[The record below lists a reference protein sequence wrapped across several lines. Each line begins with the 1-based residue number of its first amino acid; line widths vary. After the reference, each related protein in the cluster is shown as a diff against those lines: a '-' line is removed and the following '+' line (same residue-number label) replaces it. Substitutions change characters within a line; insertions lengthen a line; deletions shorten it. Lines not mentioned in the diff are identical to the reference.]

1 MFLDMEQSFKN
12 RIIIFLVIA
21 GALIGVNFVF
31 ADQIKNFSYSQ
42 SFGFQRTVWQMASA
56 LTFTNQN
63 QAEANKNLAEE
74 NQKLLSALAELETTK
89 QENIFL
95 KNALN
100 IGLEKEHK
108 LIEAEAFGGGRFN
121 GKDFSY
127 EDSVLINKGKNDGVQ
142 KGFPVVVSGKV
153 LIGKIS
159 EVYDNFSRVALIT
172 DKSSLIDI
180 QIINSAKME
189 DLVAT
194 EVAPEK
200 TTAEGEQGGQS
211 NDSNNSDQKPKQ
223 EASTSEKI
231 IAIAKGDSG
240 FKMSLDMFPK
250 DKDLDND
257 AIVMTSSLSGN
268 YPAGYVVGRIKDPK
282 KIDTETFKQAEII
295 PAFNPSLLDK
305 VFILKDIE
313 IVKND

>member
-1 MFLDMEQSFKN
+1 MEQSFKN

-21 GALIGVNFVF
+21 GVLIGANFVF

-63 QAEANKNLAEE
+63 QAETNKNLTEE

-89 QENIFL
+89 EENKFL

-100 IGLEKEHK
+100 VGLEKEHK

-127 EDSVLINKGKNDGVQ
+127 EDSVLINKGKNDGIQ

-159 EVYDNFSRVALIT
+159 EVYDNFSRIALIT

-194 EVAPEK
+194 DVAEK
-200 TTAEGEQGGQS
+200 TTTEGEQSEQNNS
-211 NDSNNSDQKPKQ
+211 NNNSDQKPKQ
-223 EASTSEKI
+223 EVDTSEKI

-268 YPAGYVVGRIKDPK
+268 YPAGYVVGKIKDPK
-282 KIDTETFKQAEII
+282 KIDTETFKKAEII

>member
-1 MFLDMEQSFKN
+1 MESSFKN

-21 GALIGVNFVF
+21 GILIGANFVF

-63 QAEANKNLAEE
+63 QAEANKNLTEE

-89 QENIFL
+89 EENRFL

-100 IGLEKEHK
+100 IGLEKEYK

-153 LIGKIS
+153 LIGKIL
-159 EVYDNFSRVALIT
+159 EVYDNFSRVSLIT

-189 DLVAT
+189 DLV
-194 EVAPEK
+194 VAEK
-200 TTAEGEQGGQS
+200 ATTAEGEQEEQGEQ
-211 NDSNNSDQKPKQ
+211 NNSNNDTDQKLEQ
-223 EASTSEKI
+223 ETDTSEKI
-231 IAIAKGDSG
+231 IAIAKGDGG
-240 FKMSLDMFPK
+240 FKIS
-250 DKDLDND
+250 
-257 AIVMTSSLSGN
+257 
-268 YPAGYVVGRIKDPK
+268 
-282 KIDTETFKQAEII
+282 
-295 PAFNPSLLDK
+295 
-305 VFILKDIE
+305 
-313 IVKND
+313 

>member
-1 MFLDMEQSFKN
+1 MEHSFKN

-21 GALIGVNFVF
+21 GVLIGANFVF

-63 QAEANKNLAEE
+63 QSEVNKNLAEE

-89 QENIFL
+89 EENKFL

-100 IGLEKEHK
+100 VGLEKEHK

-127 EDSVLINKGKNDGVQ
+127 EDSVLINKGKNDGIQ

-159 EVYDNFSRVALIT
+159 EVYDNFSRIALIT

-194 EVAPEK
+194 DVAEK
-200 TTAEGEQGGQS
+200 TTAESEQ
-211 NDSNNSDQKPKQ
+211 NSNNNTDQKPKQ
-223 EASTSEKI
+223 ETNTSEKI

>member
-1 MFLDMEQSFKN
+1 MFLDMEHSFKN

-21 GALIGVNFVF
+21 GVLIGANFVF

-63 QAEANKNLAEE
+63 QSEVNKNLAEE

-89 QENIFL
+89 EENKFL

-100 IGLEKEHK
+100 VGLEKEHK

-127 EDSVLINKGKNDGVQ
+127 EDSVLINKGKNDGIQ

-159 EVYDNFSRVALIT
+159 EVYDNFSRIALIT

-194 EVAPEK
+194 DVAEK
-200 TTAEGEQGGQS
+200 TTAESEQ
-211 NDSNNSDQKPKQ
+211 NSNNNTDQKPKQ
-223 EASTSEKI
+223 ETNTSEKI